1 MKQKHRSIAVILF
14 ILSFLFSGSY
24 TSGLVGGVDTQQTI
38 RLSVFDF
45 TTEND
50 YIYIVGSAINYA
62 GSLPPGSLNLS
73 SGMKDIYVL
82 KMQKDGTP
90 VFQALIGG
98 SNDDEAYGVVV
109 RQGVVYV
116 LGETW
121 SDDFPGA
128 PGNAGESDVIMFAL
142 AADGSQILWSR
153 RLGGS
158 DQDAGRALKL
168 QNDSLYLTGITWSQ
182 NLVQGAA
189 KGDADGFLARVDL
202 SGDLK
207 WLQVFGGR
215 ALDAPFDL
223 AVSGQAVWVTGQTFS
238 NNFGTGTK
246 GGGDI
251 FAARFGLDGNQ
262 QFVGLYG
269 GREEDIGFGITLGND
284 NSLYLSGATQSSG
297 LPGAMGSFSGRID
310 ALLMRISPT
319 GELLA
324 STYLGGSEIDYAYA
338 GEMLP
343 NEHILITGMT
353 GSPQFPLGSDSGANS
368 LGGNDAFLAQLNAD
382 GQVVSVWLIGSSAD
396 DRATDF
402 IVMED
407 GVWLMGNFPEGRLP
421 YADFVPA
428 EDLTNLVLPTNPP
441 PLPTATMGFTATP
454 QPTETPIPTLTA
466 TMEPGV
472 EIPSVTATQSPLL
485 TESVLDETE
494 EMTQDSNTQQSAT
507 ELPAGDQKSA
517 ATAVPISSPAEEN
530 NGVNTFILVLVGLV
544 IALAVI
550 GIFFWNKSKRT
561 LH

>member
-1 MKQKHRSIAVILF
+1 MKHKQLQILTILLLSILF
-14 ILSFLFSGSY
+14 SVTALPAQAEIG
-24 TSGLVGGVDTQQTI
+24 DQQQST
-38 RLSVFDF
+38 RLSVFDI

-50 YIYIVGSAINYA
+50 YIYIVGSAINFA

-73 SGMKDIYVL
+73 SWMKDIYVL

-182 NLVQGAA
+182 NLLPGAA

-251 FAARFGLDGNQ
+251 FAARFGLDGSQ

-297 LPGAMGSFSGRID
+297 LTGAMGSFSGRID
-310 ALLMRISPT
+310 ALLMRISST

-324 STYLGGSEIDYAYA
+324 TTYLGGSEIDYAYA
-338 GEMLP
+338 CELLP
-343 NEHILITGMT
+343 DGHILITGMT
-353 GSPQFPLGSDSGANS
+353 GSPQFPLGFDSAANS
-368 LGGNDAFLAQLNAD
+368 LGGNDAFLAQLNTD
-382 GQVVSVWLIGSSAD
+382 GQVVSIWLIGSSAD

-402 IVMED
+402 IVMQD
-407 GVWLMGNFPEGRLP
+407 GVWLMGTFPEGRLP

-441 PLPTATMGFTATP
+441 PLPSATMGFTATP
-454 QPTETPIPTLTA
+454 QPTETPILTLTA

-472 EIPSVTATQSPLL
+472 EIPSVTATQSTLL
-485 TESVLDETE
+485 TESVTDETE
-494 EMTQDSNTQQSAT
+494 EMTQDSNTQQFST
-507 ELPAGDQKSA
+507 VLPGGDQKSA
-517 ATAVPISSPAEEN
+517 ATTEPISSPAKEN

-544 IALAVI
+544 ISIALI
-550 GIFFWNKSKRT
+550 GLLIWSKSKRT